1 MKICSLKIAILCCT
15 VILFAKCKPEDGVTS
30 SACTFTDAESKAYYN
45 KAVTFGNSPTRS
57 NCNILKTAS
66 LDLIKK
72 FEKCDAAT
80 KSQIAQLTQ
89 QWNSID
95 CNSF

>member
-1 MKICSLKIAILCCT
+1 MKNYSLKIAILFCA
-15 VILFAKCKPEDGVTS
+15 VLVFSKCKPEDEVKS
-30 SACTFTDAESKAYYN
+30 STCTFSDAESKAYYN
-45 KAVTFGNSPTRS
+45 TAMKFANSPTRS
-57 NCNILKTAS
+57 NCNVLKTAS

-80 KSQIAQLTQ
+80 KAQIAQLTQ
-89 QWNSID
+89 QWNNID

>member
-1 MKICSLKIAILCCT
+1 MKNFSLKIAVL
-15 VILFAKCKPEDGVTS
+15 LFSIVVFSKCKPEDDVKS
-30 SACTFTDAESKAYYN
+30 SACNFTDAESTAYYN
-45 KAVTFGNSPTRS
+45 TAMKFANSPTRG
-57 NCNILKTAS
+57 NCNVLKQSS

-80 KSQIAQLTQ
+80 KAQIAQLTQ
-89 QWNSID
+89 QWNNID